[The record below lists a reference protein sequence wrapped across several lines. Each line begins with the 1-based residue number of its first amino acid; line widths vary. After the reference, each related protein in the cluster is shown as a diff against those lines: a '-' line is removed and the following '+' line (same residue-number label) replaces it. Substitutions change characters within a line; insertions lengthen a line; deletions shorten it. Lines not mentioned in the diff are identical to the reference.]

1 MATCLWV
8 KRFLFPPLCFG
19 NVIRIRLKG
28 GILTSFGAVVFL
40 HQVVDVDLKYD
51 KATQR
56 MRGLQCSN
64 VTQPLVQ

>member
-1 MATCLWV
+1 ML
-8 KRFLFPPLCFG
+8 LELG
-19 NVIRIRLKG
+19 LEG
-28 GILTSFGAVVFL
+28 GVLTSFGAVVFL

-64 VTQPLVQ
+64 VTRPLVQ